1 MKLRSTWNIQIFG
14 NRFPSKLFF
23 KLFCSLCIWYSTHIH
38 GRENSDITASTKLS
52 VHSKPSLG
60 MATNGWY
67 EGTEVEERKS
77 TTIQFT
83 TSNFSAYWAWTLAVL
98 YYKREF
104 PLATSLQFFFLRGAK
119 NSACKLQFFLQER
132 IADFLAEGAIVFAR
146 EIARSCKKRSYS
158 FCNFLSQR
166 LQVEV

>member
-1 MKLRSTWNIQIFG
+1 M
-14 NRFPSKLFF
+14 P
-23 KLFCSLCIWYSTHIH
+23 
-38 GRENSDITASTKLS
+38 ALS
-52 VHSKPSLG
+52 VITKKKKRAAFLILSAVSEHLKAGWTRYCYVRQLNIRRKE
-60 MATNGWY
+60 NGEY
-67 EGTEVEERKS
+67 HDL
-77 TTIQFT
+77 IQEMR
-83 TSNFSAYWAWTLAVL
+83 LIVL
-98 YYKREF
+98 HYKREF